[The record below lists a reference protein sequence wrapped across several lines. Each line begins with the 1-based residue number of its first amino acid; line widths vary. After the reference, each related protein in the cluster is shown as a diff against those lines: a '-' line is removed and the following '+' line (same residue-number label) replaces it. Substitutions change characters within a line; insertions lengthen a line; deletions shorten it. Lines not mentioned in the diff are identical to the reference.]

1 SPPRT
6 DRHQLSASCARP
18 HGDLNPFPTRRSSD
32 VIVDDITA
40 PTPDV
45 ANLPNVT
52 GECSATATAPTAT
65 DNCSGVITGTT
76 SDPLTYN
83 TQGTYTITWTYD
95 DGNGNTSTQT
105 QNVIITDTTTPVAN
119 CQNYTVTLDATG
131 NATINTSQIDNGS
144 SDNCGIQSLSLNN

>member
-1 SPPRT
+1 GTYTITWTYDDVNGSRST
-6 DRHQLSASCARP
+6 RH
-18 HGDLNPFPTRRSSD
+18 PT
-32 VIVDDITA
+32 VTVDWSTA
-40 PTPDV
+40 V
-45 ANLPNVT
+45 CSYVLNLPNVT

-105 QNVIITDTTTPVAN
+105 QTVIVVDTTAPTITLNGAN
-119 CQNYTVTLDATG
+119 PQ
-131 NATINTSQIDNGS
+131 TIEA
-144 SDNCGIQSLSLNN
+144 CGTYNELGASANDPCFGD